1 MDKGPARNDNIQNF
15 DTQTLYEKTSSSA
28 NKSCGQKSALCN
40 SYWLTRI
47 ILIRYLGFIYFIAFF
62 IAYNQ
67 NSALIGPNGLTPAN
81 KFMNRVNDVIDGNWY
96 QKFTTIPTLFLFVE
110 PTDENLEIIS
120 IFGMSLS
127 LFIIFVGTS
136 NVVIMFLLWISYMSI
151 VNVGQTWYSF
161 GWESQLLET
170 GFIAIFICPLYRI
183 SKFSKYSATPYI
195 SVLAYRWLI
204 FRIMLGAGLIKIR
217 GDECWR
223 NLTCMN
229 YHYLTQPVPNPISP
243 YLHNLP
249 TSIHMMETMGNHV
262 VELLLPWLILIPN
275 RKCRLLGG
283 AVQIVFQLILII
295 SGNLSFLNWLTIV
308 PAICCF
314 DDWSLSSFFDSNSIS
329 NAYIA
334 QCVYLKYCNTY
345 CYFWTLGDGLSKSFD
360 NVRVKYNFRT
370 WFQVCIRVY
379 GVNMLLLCIT
389 LYGSYPVVKNLISP
403 NQAMNTSFGSFRLV
417 NTYGAFGTVTKI
429 RHEVIL
435 QGTSS
440 DILSEDINNIKW
452 KEYNFKCKP
461 GDINRKPCVITP
473 YHYRL
478 DWLMWF
484 SAFQNYQSCPWLI
497 HLVWKLLNHDA
508 NIANLLD
515 ASGDPFSDL
524 SCQDTVDRK
533 ICDNVKYIRA
543 QLYEYRY
550 SGEDAANYT
559 ASDDG
564 SWEVG
569 IWWTRKYVKN
579 YIPPIS
585 VNDQSA
591 QQFLKHYGW
600 MEN

>member
-1 MDKGPARNDNIQNF
+1 
-15 DTQTLYEKTSSSA
+15 
-28 NKSCGQKSALCN
+28 
-40 SYWLTRI
+40 
-47 ILIRYLGFIYFIAFF
+47 
-62 IAYNQ
+62 
-67 NSALIGPNGLTPAN
+67 
-81 KFMNRVNDVIDGNWY
+81 
-96 QKFTTIPTLFLFVE
+96 
-110 PTDENLEIIS
+110 
-120 IFGMSLS
+120 
-127 LFIIFVGTS
+127 
-136 NVVIMFLLWISYMSI
+136 
-151 VNVGQTWYSF
+151 
-161 GWESQLLET
+161 
-170 GFIAIFICPLYRI
+170 
-183 SKFSKYSATPYI
+183 
-195 SVLAYRWLI
+195 
-204 FRIMLGAGLIKIR
+204 
-217 GDECWR
+217 
-223 NLTCMN
+223 
-229 YHYLTQPVPNPISP
+229 
-243 YLHNLP
+243 
-249 TSIHMMETMGNHV
+249 
-262 VELLLPWLILIPN
+262 
-275 RKCRLLGG
+275 
-283 AVQIVFQLILII
+283 
-295 SGNLSFLNWLTIV
+295 
-308 PAICCF
+308 
-314 DDWSLSSFFDSNSIS
+314 
-329 NAYIA
+329 
-334 QCVYLKYCNTY
+334 
-345 CYFWTLGDGLSKSFD
+345 
-360 NVRVKYNFRT
+360 
-370 WFQVCIRVY
+370 
-379 GVNMLLLCIT
+379 MLLLCIT

-591 QQFLKHYGW
+591 HQFLKHYGW